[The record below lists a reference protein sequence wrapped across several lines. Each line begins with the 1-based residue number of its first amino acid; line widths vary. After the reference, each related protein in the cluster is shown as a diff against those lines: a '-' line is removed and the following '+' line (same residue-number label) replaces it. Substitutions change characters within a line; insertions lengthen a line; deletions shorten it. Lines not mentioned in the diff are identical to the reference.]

1 MDRGLSELAPAL
13 VAEGEEAWAQFA
25 SAVDAAGLTLPNN
38 LDAGSLRSVFSLSPF
53 VARECCRHP
62 RMAAQLLGSDDLS
75 ASYAPDSF
83 TRRLNTLLA
92 KAPEW
97 AIGQEAWLTWL
108 QAGLRR
114 FRRREMVRIAFRDLT
129 GLSDYH
135 GTVADLSALADACI
149 TVTVDRLHALLA
161 HSFGQPQGS
170 PQGPGDQRLVV
181 LGMGKL
187 GARELNFS
195 SDIDLIFAYPTAG
208 STAFG
213 PRSLTNDGFF
223 TRLARLVIKA
233 LGATTADGFVFRVDT
248 RLRPFGDSGP
258 VVMSFDAMEDYYQ
271 RQGREWER
279 YALIKAR
286 VVAGAPAAGGELLE
300 RLKPFVFRRYL
311 DFGAFESLREMKGK
325 IVQEVRRLGLADNV
339 KLGAGGIREIEFFG
353 QMFQLLRGGVLAAL
367 QERPILTLLDNLVK
381 EEFIPLEVRDE
392 LRAAYLLLRDT
403 EHRLQMCQDQQTH
416 DLPVDAHERLRL
428 AQGMGYLDWAS
439 FEKELERQR
448 GAVQRHFGAL
458 LEAPDAAAEAVAE
471 AGADP
476 DVAAGAGEALLSRL
490 GDIWQASH
498 HGDMGRA
505 ALEAA
510 GYLDP
515 EAVFQQ
521 LERLRCDAAT
531 RQLSPKGRERLDRL
545 MPLVLRAA
553 GRSGDAAAVL
563 DRILTL
569 IAAIQRRTI
578 YLSLLLEHPG
588 ALTHLV
594 RLTAASP
601 WIVTYLSRHPVL
613 LDELL
618 DTRTLYQPPE
628 RRHMAAELS
637 RRLAP
642 IDPDDLEQQMEMLRV
657 FKQSKVLRVAA
668 SDITDVLP
676 LMRVSDYLS
685 DIAEILLETVVGLCW
700 EHLVAKHGR
709 PVCGTSKKAGG
720 RGRGFAVLAYGKLGG
735 LELGYGSDLDLV
747 FLHAAAPGETVGGRR
762 PITNTQFYARLGQ
775 RVVHMLSAHTPAGVL
790 YEADMRLR
798 PDGDSGLLVS
808 HIDAFGDYQREEAW
822 IWEHQAL
829 IRARAI
835 VGDRFL
841 IQGFERLR
849 RETLMMRRDDDE
861 LRRAVADMRAKL
873 RRAHGRS
880 DPDLFDLKQDPG
892 GMVDIEFLVQYLVL
906 ASAHR
911 HPEILRWTD
920 NVRLLQSL
928 AETGVLA
935 TATAHL
941 LRRSYLVYR
950 AMAHRLNLRALPA
963 RFPVGLF
970 AEPRRFVRRVWR
982 RHFPESL

>member
-1 MDRGLSELAPAL
+1 MEKASTELAPGLA
-13 VAEGEEAWAQFA
+13 AEGGAAWRRFA
-25 SAVDAAGLTLPNN
+25 STVGEAGLSPLPEQAATLRI
-38 LDAGSLRSVFSLSPF
+38 AFSLSPF
-53 VARECCRHP
+53 VAQACCRHP
-62 RMAAQLLGSDDLS
+62 HVAIELLGSGDLVADYGADD
-75 ASYAPDSF
+75 YG
-83 TRRLNTLLA
+83 RRLDTLLA
-92 KAPEW
+92 EAPELSV
-97 AIGQEAWLTWL
+97 GQEAWLTWL
-108 QAGLRR
+108 QACLRR
-114 FRRREMVRIAFRDLT
+114 FRRREMVRIACRDLV

-149 TVTVDRLHALLA
+149 GVTVDRLHRLLA
-161 HSFGQPQGS
+161 HTFGQPQGS
-170 PQGPGDQRLVV
+170 VPSPGDQRLVV

-195 SDIDLIFAYPTAG
+195 SDIDLIFAYPLAGNTAG
-208 STAFG
+208 G

-223 TRLARLVIKA
+223 TRLARLLMKA

-258 VVMSFDAMEDYYQ
+258 LVMSFDAMEDYYQ
-271 RQGREWER
+271 QQGREWER

-286 VVAGAPAAGGELLE
+286 VVAGEAAAGRELLE
-300 RLKPFVFRRYL
+300 RLKPFVYRRYL
-311 DFGAFESLREMKGK
+311 DFGAFESLREMKAM

-353 QMFQLLRGGVLAAL
+353 QMFQLLRGGVVAAL
-367 QERPILTLLDNLVK
+367 QERRLLTLLDNLVK
-381 EEFIPLEVRDE
+381 EEFIPRAVRDE
-392 LRAAYLLLRDT
+392 LADAYVFLRNT
-403 EHRLQMCQDQQTH
+403 EHRLQMCRDQQTH
-416 DLPVDAHERLRL
+416 DLPEEDHERLRL
-428 AQGMGYLDWAS
+428 AQGMGYADWTVFVAELD
-439 FEKELERQR
+439 RHR

-458 LEAPDAAAEAVAE
+458 LEAPDADGE
-471 AGADP
+471 AGAADTLSDRLEGIWRAP
-476 DVAAGAGEALLSRL
+476 LDADAAREAL
-490 GDIWQASH
+490 A
-498 HGDMGRA
+498 
-505 ALEAA
+505 AA
-510 GYLDP
+510 GYVDCR
-515 EAVFQQ
+515 AVIQR
-521 LERLRCDAAT
+521 LERLRTDAAT
-531 RQLSPKGRERLDRL
+531 RQLSRKGRERLDRL
-545 MPLVLRAA
+545 IPLVLRAA
-553 GRSGDAAAVL
+553 GRVDDAAAVL

-618 DTRTLYQPPE
+618 DSRTLYQPPE
-628 RRHMAAELS
+628 RRHMAAELT
-637 RRLAP
+637 RRLAR
-642 IDPDDLEQQMEMLRV
+642 IDVDDLEQQMEMLRV
-657 FKQSKVLRVAA
+657 FKQGKILRVAA

-709 PVCGTSKKAGG
+709 PQCAGADG
-720 RGRGFAVLAYGKLGG
+720 QRGRGFAVLAYGKLGG

-747 FLHAAAPGETVGGRR
+747 FLHAAVPGETVGGRR
-762 PITNTQFYARLGQ
+762 PITNTQFYTRLGQ

-808 HIDAFGDYQREEAW
+808 HIDAFREYQREEAW

-835 VGDRFL
+835 VGDPSL
-841 IQGFERLR
+841 IEGFEGLR
-849 RETLMMRRDDDE
+849 RETLGKAREDGE

-873 RRAHGRS
+873 RRAQGRGA
-880 DPDLFDLKQDPG
+880 PDLFDLKQDPG
-892 GMVDIEFLVQYLVL
+892 GIVDIEFLVQYLVL
-906 ASAHR
+906 AHAHH

-941 LRRSYLVYR
+941 LRRTYLIYR
-950 AMAHRLNLRALPA
+950 AMAHRLNLRELPA
-963 RFPVGLF
+963 QMPVSRF
-970 AEPRRFVRRVWR
+970 AEPRRFIRRVWQ
-982 RHFPESL
+982 HYFPESA